1 VTSPSAAA
9 RADALIDLG
18 RSGEAIA
25 ILSAAL
31 AGDPSSPELLR
42 QLARAQLA
50 GEDDHGALATAQR
63 AVAADPESEW
73 GYRIL
78 SLAFAGVGD
87 LQNAELAAAEA
98 QRLAPSIWQTH
109 ARRAIAG
116 GQGGHFAAGMAAAH
130 EAVRLAPNE
139 ADAHFAMGYTAMQ
152 AGRADIAEQAYL
164 HTLAL
169 RPDHATAMNNLSI
182 IQMKQRGGLTKAV
195 QGLSA
200 ALSTDAQLAVARRN
214 LDVVARRY
222 MRRFHFGVVIA
233 FIVLSIATDKPTTS
247 NNLLQTT
254 DQVTRSSRIEAG
266 LLGVVAIVVLLGAI
280 VAVHQRLPANLRPYY
295 RRLPRADWT
304 LGLWLAVD
312 LAALIIVSCLAIP
325 STYSGRTDLVGIAWA
340 LVIAGLILSWVPRL
354 RRRATPRH
362 PSGR

>member
-1 VTSPSAAA
+1 MTSPSVAA
-9 RADALIDLG
+9 RADTLIDLG
-18 RSGEAIA
+18 RPGEAIS
-25 ILSAAL
+25 ILAAAL
-31 AGDPSSPELLR
+31 ATDPSSPDLLR

-50 GEDDHGALATAQR
+50 GDDEPAALATAQR

-78 SLAFAGVGD
+78 SLAFTGVGD

-98 QRLAPSIWQTH
+98 QRLAPALWQTH
-109 ARRAIAG
+109 ARRAIASA
-116 GQGGHFAAGMAAAH
+116 QGGHFAEGMAAAH
-130 EAVRLAPNE
+130 EAVRLAPDE

-182 IQMKQRGGLTKAV
+182 IRMRQRGGLSKAV

-200 ALSTDAQLAVARRN
+200 ALSTDAQLEVARRN

-222 MRRFHFGVVIA
+222 MRRFHFGVVVA

-254 DQVTRSSRIEAG
+254 DQVTHSSRIEAG

-280 VAVHQRLPANLRPYY
+280 IALHQRLPANLRPYY
-295 RRLPRADWT
+295 RRLPRADLT

-312 LAALIIVSCLAIP
+312 VAALIIVSCLAVP

-340 LVIAGLILSWVPRL
+340 LVIGGLLLSWVPRF
-354 RRRATPRH
+354 RRRVAPRK
-362 PSGR
+362 STGR